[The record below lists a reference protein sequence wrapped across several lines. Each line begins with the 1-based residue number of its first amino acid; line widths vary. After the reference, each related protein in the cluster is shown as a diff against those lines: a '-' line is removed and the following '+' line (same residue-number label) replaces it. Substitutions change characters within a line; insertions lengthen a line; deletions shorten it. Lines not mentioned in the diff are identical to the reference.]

1 MRKQAA
7 GKSRTFFIEFL
18 IVLFFFLIIGTV
30 CLRVFVA
37 AHKVTRDADALAHA
51 QSTAASI
58 AEVLSAGEEVEDYF
72 PEMILL
78 ADAGTDAAAADGS
91 ASTAVTTDADSAVG
105 ASDGLSQRYQMTWN
119 SDFSACSSGSDS
131 VYYTL
136 TLQLDTADHMQT
148 AAMTFTDVSGET
160 LYELTV
166 TYHLALTGEEA
177 LS

>member
-1 MRKQAA
+1 MKKQAS

-30 CLRVFVA
+30 CLRVFVT
-37 AHKVTRDADALAHA
+37 AHRITRGADALAHA

-58 AEVLSAGEEVEDYF
+58 AEVLEAGEQLEDYF
-72 PEMILL
+72 PDMLL
-78 ADAGTDAAAADGS
+78 LTEPSDPGDSAGSADAS
-91 ASTAVTTDADSAVG
+91 AGQS
-105 ASDGLSQRYQMTWN
+105 LRYQMTWD
-119 SDFSACSSGSDS
+119 SDFAACSGDSDS
-131 VYYTL
+131 VFYTL

-148 AAMTFTDVSGET
+148 AAMTITDSADNT

-166 TYHLALTGEEA
+166 TWHLALTREEA

>member
-51 QSTAASI
+51 QAEAASI
-58 AEVLSAGEEVEDYF
+58 AEVLSAGEKIEDYF
-72 PEMILL
+72 PEIILL
-78 ADAGTDAAAADGS
+78 ADTGTAADGS
-91 ASTAVTTDADSAVG
+91 DNTAVTADADGAAG
-105 ASDGLSQRYQMTWN
+105 ASDGQLQRYQMTWN
-119 SDFSACSSGSDS
+119 SDFSACSADSDS
-131 VYYTL
+131 VSYTL
-136 TLQLDTADHMQT
+136 TLLLDTADHMQT
-148 AAMTFTDVSGET
+148 AAMTFTDASGET

-166 TYHLALTGEEA
+166 TYHLALTREEA